1 MASAATATPAA
12 AIAPGATPASGRPRR
27 WSTRSGRRVVE
38 GEHRARH
45 RGRRADRGDGGA
57 IGGEV
62 GQRRLAPREPAQ
74 RWQEAE
80 RVLRRLGR
88 EQPQRVPPARVVRL
102 VLDDGAQLALP
113 QRGDR
118 AAGDVELRPQQ
129 PGAERERP
137 RVAHDAHGV
146 TGELAPREHGQ
157 LAQAPVQSHLAP
169 QRRAQAPEDER
180 VERRE
185 QRERE
190 LVAAG
195 RGMRPGEQHRQVE
208 AERVERDDDGDEDRA
223 GGEERQRELE
233 PPYAV
238 HPAAS
243 RWSAARRS
251 GSSWFIL
258 RANWT
263 RASSPNSST
272 SSVTSASARACRYS
286 SRGNT
291 AW

>member
-1 MASAATATPAA
+1 M
-12 AIAPGATPASGRPRR
+12 
-27 WSTRSGRRVVE
+27 
-38 GEHRARH
+38 
-45 RGRRADRGDGGA
+45 
-57 IGGEV
+57 
-62 GQRRLAPREPAQ
+62 
-74 RWQEAE
+74 
-80 RVLRRLGR
+80 
-88 EQPQRVPPARVVRL
+88 VRL
-102 VLDDGAQLALP
+102 VLDDGAQLPLP

-129 PGAERERP
+129 TGAERQRP
-137 RVAHDAHGV
+137 RVAHDAHRV
-146 TGELAPREHGQ
+146 AGELALREHGQ
-157 LAQAPVQSHLAP
+157 LAQPPVQPHLAP
-169 QRRAQAPEDER
+169 QRRAEAPQDER

-195 RGMRPGEQHRQVE
+195 RGMRPGEQQRQVE

-286 SRGNT
+286 SRGKT

>member
-27 WSTRSGRRVVE
+27 WSTRSGAGSSKASIAPAIGA
-38 GEHRARH
+38 GEPIAATAARSAA
-45 RGRRADRGDGGA
+45 RSASAASRRASPRSGGRKPNA
-57 IGGEV
+57 SSAVWAASSRSGS
-62 GQRRLAPREPAQ
+62 RRRAWCASCSTTARSSPSPSAATAP
-74 RWQEAE
+74 
-80 RVLRRLGR
+80 L
-88 EQPQRVPPARVVRL
+88 
-102 VLDDGAQLALP
+102 
-113 QRGDR
+113 
-118 AAGDVELRPQQ
+118 GDVELRPQQ

-137 RVAHDAHGV
+137 RVAHDAHRV
-146 TGELAPREHGQ
+146 PGELAPREHRQ